1 VDAANPLILSTRIN
15 TKNCSKSVFMKELD
29 EIVEIFDLLG
39 DWDQRYQYL
48 MELGEQLEPLAEDDR
63 IEDNR
68 VKGCMSQVWVAAHIN
83 PDNDEHIYFTGDCD
97 TAIIKGV
104 LALLIKLCSGK
115 TVEEIQNLEL
125 DEVFDKLQLGEHLS
139 PNRHVGVYAI
149 VELMKAKAQAAAK
162 QVA

>member
-1 VDAANPLILSTRIN
+1 
-15 TKNCSKSVFMKELD
+15 MKELD
-29 EIVEIFDLLG
+29 DIVEIFDLLG

-48 MELGEQLEPLAEDDR
+48 VELGEQLEPIDEKDR

-68 VKGCMSQVWVAAHIN
+68 VKGCMSQVWVAAHCDPEKGN
-83 PDNDEHIYFTGDCD
+83 QIYFTGDCD

-104 LALLIKLCSGK
+104 LALLIKISSGK
-115 TVEEIQNLEL
+115 TAEEIQTLEV

-149 VELMKAKAQAAAK
+149 VELMKEKALTEAKKAA
-162 QVA
+162 

>member
-1 VDAANPLILSTRIN
+1 
-15 TKNCSKSVFMKELD
+15 MKELD
-29 EIVEIFDLLG
+29 DIVEIFDLLG

-48 MELGEQLEPLAEDDR
+48 VEMGEQLEPLSDKDR

-68 VKGCMSQVWVAAHIN
+68 VKGCMSQVWVAAHRK
-83 PDNDEHIYFTGDCD
+83 PDSEDLIYFSGDCD

-104 LALLIKLCSGK
+104 LALLIKLSSGK
-115 TVEEIQNLEL
+115 TAEEIQTLEL

-149 VELMKAKAQAAAK
+149 VELMKAKALSAAK
-162 QVA
+162 QAA

>member
-1 VDAANPLILSTRIN
+1 
-15 TKNCSKSVFMKELD
+15 MKELD
-29 EIVEIFDLLG
+29 DIVEIFDLLG

-48 MELGEQLEPLAEDDR
+48 VELGEQLDPIDEKDR

-68 VKGCMSQVWVAAHIN
+68 VKGCMSQVWVAAHCDPEKGNRIN
-83 PDNDEHIYFTGDCD
+83 FTGDCD

-104 LALLIKLCSGK
+104 LALLIKISSGK
-115 TVEEIQNLEL
+115 TAEEIQTLEV

-149 VELMKAKAQAAAK
+149 VELMKEKAMAEAKKAA
-162 QVA
+162 